1 MKTFITLLKTE
12 LKLSVRGM
20 DMIIFAIFLPVVV
33 MVILGIVTQSNSL
46 NLAVSFSAVSTI
58 AICAGGVMGLPLV
71 ISGYRQ
77 NKILKRFKVTPVSP
91 SLLLFVQVMIYT
103 LYSVVSLIL
112 VYLTA
117 SIFFGFRLPGSWAQF
132 IGAFVL
138 VMISMFSIGILVGGV
153 SPNTKIASIIAS
165 ILYFPM
171 LIFSGATLPYEIMP
185 IPLQRIADVMPL
197 TQGIKILKAAA
208 QGNTIENIALSL
220 IIICTI
226 AIVCTVMSIK
236 FFKWE

>member
-1 MKTFITLLKTE
+1 M
-12 LKLSVRGM
+12 
-20 DMIIFAIFLPVVV
+20 
-33 MVILGIVTQSNSL
+33 
-46 NLAVSFSAVSTI
+46 
-58 AICAGGVMGLPLV
+58 
-71 ISGYRQ
+71 
-77 NKILKRFKVTPVSP
+77 
-91 SLLLFVQVMIYT
+91 
-103 LYSVVSLIL
+103 
-112 VYLTA
+112 
-117 SIFFGFRLPGSWAQF
+117 
-132 IGAFVL
+132 

>member
-117 SIFFGFRLPGSWAQF
+117 SAFFGFRLPDSWAQF
-132 IGAFVL
+132 IGAFLL

-153 SPNTKIASIIAS
+153 SPNTKIASITTF
-165 ILYFPM
+165 L
-171 LIFSGATLPYEIMP
+171 
-185 IPLQRIADVMPL
+185 
-197 TQGIKILKAAA
+197 
-208 QGNTIENIALSL
+208 
-220 IIICTI
+220 
-226 AIVCTVMSIK
+226 
-236 FFKWE
+236 

>member
-1 MKTFITLLKTE
+1 M
-12 LKLSVRGM
+12 
-20 DMIIFAIFLPVVV
+20 
-33 MVILGIVTQSNSL
+33 
-46 NLAVSFSAVSTI
+46 
-58 AICAGGVMGLPLV
+58 V

-117 SIFFGFRLPGSWAQF
+117 SVFFGFRLPGSWVKF

-153 SPNTKIASIIAS
+153 SPNTKI
-165 ILYFPM
+165 
-171 LIFSGATLPYEIMP
+171 T
-185 IPLQRIADVMPL
+185 RITTFL
-197 TQGIKILKAAA
+197 
-208 QGNTIENIALSL
+208 
-220 IIICTI
+220 
-226 AIVCTVMSIK
+226 
-236 FFKWE
+236 

>member
-1 MKTFITLLKTE
+1 
-12 LKLSVRGM
+12 
-20 DMIIFAIFLPVVV
+20 
-33 MVILGIVTQSNSL
+33 
-46 NLAVSFSAVSTI
+46 
-58 AICAGGVMGLPLV
+58 
-71 ISGYRQ
+71 
-77 NKILKRFKVTPVSP
+77 
-91 SLLLFVQVMIYT
+91 MIYT
-103 LYSVVSLIL
+103 VYSVVSLIL

-117 SIFFGFRLPGSWAQF
+117 SVFFGFRLPGSWVQF

-138 VMISMFSIGILVGGV
+138 VMISMFSIGTVVGGV
-153 SPNTKIASIIAS
+153 SPNPKIASIIAS

-185 IPLQRIADVMPL
+185 TPLQRIADVMPL

-208 QGNTIENIALSL
+208 LDKPIDNIALSL

>member
-12 LKLSVRGM
+12 LKISVRGM

-58 AICAGGVMGLPLV
+58 SICAGGVMGLPLV
-71 ISGYRQ
+71 ISWYRQ
-77 NKILKRFKVTPVSP
+77 NKVLKRFKVTPVNP

-103 LYSVVSLIL
+103 LYSAVSLIL

-117 SIFFGFRLPGSWAQF
+117 SAFFGFRLPGSWAQF

-153 SPNTKIASIIAS
+153 SPNTKIASITTF
-165 ILYFPM
+165 L
-171 LIFSGATLPYEIMP
+171 
-185 IPLQRIADVMPL
+185 
-197 TQGIKILKAAA
+197 
-208 QGNTIENIALSL
+208 
-220 IIICTI
+220 
-226 AIVCTVMSIK
+226 
-236 FFKWE
+236 